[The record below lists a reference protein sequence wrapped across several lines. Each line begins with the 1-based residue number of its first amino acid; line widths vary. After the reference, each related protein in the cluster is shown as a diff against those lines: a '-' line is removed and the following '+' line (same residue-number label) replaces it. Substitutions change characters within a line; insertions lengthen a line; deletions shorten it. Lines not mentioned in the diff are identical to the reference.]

1 MKRTNENLLIREATV
16 DDALQLCKW
25 WNDGKIMDHAGF
37 PEGIHTTLENVIN
50 QIVSQDNL
58 ECRHIILYNDSPIGE
73 MVYRTIDKDKCE
85 IGIKICDFSMQNK
98 GFGKIILSLFIDGL
112 FSQYNFKKV
121 VLDTDL
127 NNKRAQ
133 HVYEQLV
140 FKKICINENSWR
152 DQKGN
157 LRSTIDYELIKNEF
171 ISHL

>member
-1 MKRTNENLLIREATV
+1 MLYNYVN
-16 DDALQLCKW
+16 
-25 WNDGKIMDHAGF
+25 GGMMDHAGF
-37 PEGIHTTLENVIN
+37 PDGIHTTLENVTK
-50 QIVSQDNL
+50 QIANQDNF

-73 MVYRTIDKDKCE
+73 MVYRTIDKDMCE

-112 FSQYNFKKV
+112 FSQYNLKKI

-133 HVYEQLV
+133 HVYEQLG

-152 DQKGN
+152 DQKGI
-157 LRSTIDYELIKNEF
+157 LRSTIDYELRQNHF
-171 ISHL
+171 ISYL